1 MKALERNRIGIVLL
15 VAIGLLMLSPA
26 RLEAISPDNAPSADN
41 SVAAEQASFHV
52 HEDFEV
58 SLFADE
64 TLGIANPVAMQWDPR
79 GRLWVL
85 CTLAYAQLKPGELPD
100 DKLFLLEDTDE
111 DGKADRST
119 VFADG
124 LDMPMGF
131 ALGQGGVWL
140 AQDTDL
146 LFLRDTDGDDRAD
159 ERKVVLT
166 GFGTGD
172 THQNISN
179 LKFDAGGFLYFT
191 QGLHA
196 YSQVE
201 TPWGV
206 ARGDTAGFWRF
217 NPRITKLEPFG
228 FPSMTSQNP
237 CGVAFDRWGGLFI
250 KSNGPHL
257 CYATPA
263 LIPTT
268 HSRELM
274 VSGQVGQTPGKSM
287 GGAVVESAHLPEWIQ
302 HHAII
307 AGYFAREVSALPL
320 VEEGSGYAVS
330 KPVRLIYGGHPSF
343 RPVEVIQGP
352 EGAIY
357 VADWFNPII
366 NHYQVSLRHPDR
378 DYSHGRIWRL
388 TAKGK
393 PTGKKPEL
401 TSLGLTELFE
411 QLRSGERW
419 TREQARRLLSDR
431 EDSAGVAEALVSWIE
446 TALDASKPAD
456 QMALAEAAGILEA
469 YDAVS
474 ARFLDQ
480 LAASPNPQV
489 RSIAARIIGRAVEPV
504 AEADKR
510 LAALLADPHPRVR
523 LEAVVACAHRPSADS
538 MKLALTALDAGE
550 LDRFLDYA
558 LQQAVHALEPFWKPA
573 LDQDIDILGRADHLA
588 FVLETIGGPTSAE
601 LARRALETEGES
613 ENRRRFLSLLARSGD
628 ATDLGRAFHE
638 ASQAADRAL
647 LETIADAVEKR
658 RWSADETS
666 IEVVS
671 DLIESDDETLSAL
684 GMRFAGLWKMAALD
698 SKIEERIAEEG
709 SVSLVGSALKA
720 RAGMRGKA
728 EAPGIRERLEAS
740 DQPAI
745 RVAAMEALLMAD
757 PGIAAES
764 AMESLKTDGANA
776 LAVTRPLLATP
787 KGSAALAEIL
797 ETSESGFEKAT
808 AQALLNHL
816 NQSGRNDPKLTPVLN
831 RIAGI
836 ESAAPD
842 YDPERV
848 QKIADAVRAGEGDV
862 EKGHQ
867 VYLMAQLSCVACH
880 RIGDAGGVI
889 GPALTNVGAGMPL
902 DQIIE
907 SVLWPDRQ
915 IKEGFQAVALTTRA
929 GKAITGYLEREDED
943 LIWYRN
949 TTTPWILPLEK
960 SEVSERRNLP
970 TLMPAGL
977 THSLTEKQFLDL
989 IAYLASLKG

>member
-1 MKALERNRIGIVLL
+1 MAV
-15 VAIGLLMLSPA
+15 GLLMLSPA
-26 RLEAISPDNAPSADN
+26 RVEAISPDNAPAGDN
-41 SVAAEQASFHV
+41 SVAAEQATFQV
-52 HEDFEV
+52 HEDFDV

-64 TLGIANPVAMQWDPR
+64 TLGIANPVAMQWDPQ

-100 DKLFLLEDTDE
+100 DKLFILEDTDD

-146 LFLRDTDGDDRAD
+146 LFFRDTDGDDHAD

-287 GGAVVESAHLPEWIQ
+287 GGAVVESAHLPDWIQ
-302 HHAII
+302 NHAII

-330 KPVRLIYGGHPSF
+330 KPIRLIYGGHPSF

-388 TAKGK
+388 TAKEK
-393 PTGKKPEL
+393 PITKKPEL
-401 TSLGLTELFE
+401 TSLGLTDLFE
-411 QLRSGERW
+411 QLRSSERW
-419 TREQARRLLSDR
+419 TREQTRRLLSDR
-431 EDSAGVAEALVSWIE
+431 ENSAEVVAGLSSWIK
-446 TALDASKPAD
+446 TALEASNPAD
-456 QMALAEAAGILEA
+456 QIALAEAAGILEVH
-469 YDAVS
+469 DAVS
-474 ARFLDQ
+474 PQLLDQ
-480 LAASPNPQV
+480 LAASPNPRV

-504 AEADKR
+504 ADADER
-510 LAALLADPHPRVR
+510 LAALLADSHPRAR
-523 LEAVVACAHRPSADS
+523 LEAVVACAHRPGAES
-538 MKLALTALDAGE
+538 MKLALTALDSGE
-550 LDRFLDYA
+550 LDRYLDYA
-558 LQQAVHALEPFWKPA
+558 LRQAVHALEPSWKLA
-573 LDQDIDILGRADHLA
+573 LSENIDALGRGDQLA
-588 FVLETIGGPTSAE
+588 FVLETIGGATSAD
-601 LARRALETEGES
+601 LAKRALEAEEES
-613 ENRRRFLSLLARSGD
+613 GNRMRLLSILAQFGD
-628 ATDLGRAFHE
+628 AKDLNQAFHE
-638 ASQAADRAL
+638 ASQVADLEL
-647 LETIADAVEKR
+647 LETVAEAAEKR
-658 RWSADETS
+658 HLSAEEES
-666 IEVVS
+666 IQAVGN
-671 DLIESDDETLSAL
+671 LIDSDDEKLSAI
-684 GMRFAGLWKMAALD
+684 GMRFAGLWKMAELD
-698 SKIEERIAEEG
+698 STIQGRIAEVDSG
-709 SVSLVGSALKA
+709 ALVGSALKA
-720 RAGMRGKA
+720 RARTL
-728 EAPGIRERLEAS
+728 GITAASEIRDRLEAS
-740 DQPAI
+740 DQTAMKI
-745 RVAAMEALLMAD
+745 TAMEALLIAD
-757 PGIAAES
+757 PRIAADA
-764 AMESLKTDGANA
+764 AMKVLRADGENA
-776 LAVTRPLLATP
+776 LPIAKPVLATP
-787 KGSAALAEIL
+787 KGTAALAEIL
-797 ETSESGFEKAT
+797 EASNSGIEKAT

-816 NQSGRNDPKLTPVLN
+816 NQTGRNDPKLTPILN
-831 RIAGI
+831 KIAGI

-848 QKIADAVRAGEGDV
+848 QKIVADVNAGKGDV
-862 EKGHQ
+862 EKGHK

-915 IKEGFQAVALTTRA
+915 IKEGFQAVSLTTKA

-960 SEVSERRNLP
+960 SEVAERQNLP

-977 THSLTEKQFLDL
+977 THSLTEEQFLDL